1 MKEKFIELLEANGI
15 AAEMGIT
22 PKTDVYVMHLEN
34 EDGAR
39 DFWFVETDGS
49 VEAVIT
55 NFVRWNIAE
64 YIFACVKDEDYEN
77 GKYMTGEIKE
87 LKDFMNPQG
96 VSEEETFMT
105 MSFEELLKSLSK
117 YGQLMK
123 G

>member
-105 MSFEELLKSLSK
+105 MSFEELLKKLK
-117 YGQLMK
+117 
-123 G
+123 